1 MWILRILLHEE
12 HYTVIMLDHCLSIH
26 VRPGINIQLNINRTE
41 AIQRRV
47 TKFILKA
54 NKDFNI
60 RLKQLVLQ
68 SLHNRRFIRDVF
80 LLNLMTGHFK
90 IDISDKLLFCK
101 EHNVDFNLRKNDSID
116 LVSIYS
122 TNSFK

>member
-26 VRPGINIQLNINRTE
+26 VRPGISIQLNINRTE
-41 AIQRRV
+41 AIQRRA

-68 SLHNRRFIRDVF
+68 SLQNRRFIRDVF
-80 LLNLMTGHFK
+80 LLHLMTGHSK

>member
-1 MWILRILLHEE
+1 
-12 HYTVIMLDHCLSIH
+12 MLDHCLSIH
-26 VRPGINIQLNINRTE
+26 VRPGINIQININRTE
-41 AIQRRV
+41 AIQRGV

-80 LLNLMTGHFK
+80 LLNLMTGHSK

-101 EHNVDFNLRKNDSID
+101 
-116 LVSIYS
+116 
-122 TNSFK
+122 

>member
-60 RLKQLVLQ
+60 RLKQFYKVY
-68 SLHNRRFIRDVF
+68 IIGG
-80 LLNLMTGHFK
+80 LLGMYF
-90 IDISDKLLFCK
+90 
-101 EHNVDFNLRKNDSID
+101 
-116 LVSIYS
+116 Y
-122 TNSFK
+122 